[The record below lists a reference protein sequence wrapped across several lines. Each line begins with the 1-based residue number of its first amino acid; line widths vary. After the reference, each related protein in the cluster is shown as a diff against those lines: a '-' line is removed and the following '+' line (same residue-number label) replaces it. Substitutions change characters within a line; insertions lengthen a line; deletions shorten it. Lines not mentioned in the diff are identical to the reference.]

1 MSRSYGPSSYD
12 DHFCLKPPLLL
23 WLAALYLSRAFV
35 LLLASDLA
43 TLSRVRPETVAM
55 LHDAAS
61 AWGLVPS
68 LVAVPVLY
76 ALVFRAPS
84 SKKLVRWIWAHG
96 RSILMLAAILDCI
109 ASLVGS
115 GAIGGDISDL
125 AAATLLTALFDAYF
139 LVYILVTRRVRDVFA
154 DFPPPDTIR
163 RRKSG
168 APGSGA

>member
-1 MSRSYGPSSYD
+1 MWRGYSPSSYD

-35 LLLASDLA
+35 LLLASNLA

-55 LHDAAS
+55 LRDAVSVWA
-61 AWGLVPS
+61 LVPS
-68 LVAVPVLY
+68 LIAAPVLY

-96 RSILMLAAILDCI
+96 RSILVLAAILDCI
-109 ASLVGS
+109 TSVAGS
-115 GAIGGDISDL
+115 GVIGGDVSDL
-125 AAATLLTALFDAYF
+125 AAAPLLTALFDAYF
-139 LVYILVTRRVRDVFA
+139 LVYILVTRRIRDVFT
-154 DFPPPDTIR
+154 DFPPPDTI